1 MESTA
6 FFEKK
11 VSLNAK
17 HLNKIGKDATVKSML
32 LQKLQETLEN
42 RCSEHGF
49 VIPNSVAI
57 ESHSMG
63 YFEPGRFTGDALY
76 HVKAKGQV
84 YYPVDGMKV
93 VGEVLRK
100 NKMGLYVTYQKALR
114 IQIPR
119 DLHLGNEDFES
130 VEIGDTVEVELK
142 KSLFQVNDPYI
153 LVNGI
158 FLQRFPKEKV
168 EVEPKPVK
176 VVKPESKDEEEE
188 EEAEEAD
195 EESDL
200 GSTDVDTEPGEEE
213 ETEEAEGE
221 GEEAEE
227 AKADEAEE
235 AEEADEKAVP
245 EPEITDKYV
254 VYPSTA
260 PVAKDADGNIGL
272 VLFDVDGT
280 LITSKSG
287 NLLAA
292 KDANDWIFLGDIPG
306 VLNNWKEAG
315 WEVGLISNQADWSKK
330 TVEIKGKLESVLAAL
345 LAANGWSPWLLV
357 ATAAKDP
364 LYRKPGRGLY
374 DVLLKKL
381 GVTQDNIT
389 EVRMVGDAAGADTP
403 FAPYTWSDSDKKFA
417 EGIGATFGLPN
428 DAEYFGSS
436 APLEGSE
443 SQELVLLMGNPG
455 SGKSTTGKALAAKGY
470 THVEQDITKTKEKS
484 MKAVRAAL
492 EKGGSVVVDA
502 THASE
507 ENRKP
512 YADLAKEKG
521 IPFRILWHIRDGR
534 PFNKLRETPVKDLV
548 YANYTKTFVEPKGPE
563 VQLVF

>member
-17 HLNKIGKDATVKSML
+17 HLNKIGKDATVQSML

-49 VIPNSVAI
+49 VIPNTISI

-76 HVKAKGQV
+76 YVKAKGQV

-93 VGEVLRK
+93 MGEVLRK

-119 DLHLGNEDFES
+119 DLHLGNEEFES

-158 FLQRFPKEKV
+158 FINRFAKEKE
-168 EVEPKPVK
+168 EVVPKPAK
-176 VVKPESKDEEEE
+176 VVKPEEEEE
-188 EEAEEAD
+188 EKEE
-195 EESDL
+195 EESDI
-200 GSTDVDTEPGEEE
+200 DTEVEEEEEGEEE
-213 ETEEAEGE
+213 EAKEEEGE
-221 GEEAEE
+221 GEEEGEEE
-227 AKADEAEE
+227 AKEE
-235 AEEADEKAVP
+235 EEGEEEEEKTVP
-245 EPEITDKYV
+245 KPEITDKYV
-254 VYPSTA
+254 IYPSTA
-260 PVAKDADGNIGL
+260 PVTKDADGNIGL

-280 LITSKSG
+280 LIASKSG
-287 NLLAA
+287 NMLAA
-292 KDANDWIFLGDIPG
+292 KDANDWIFLGDVPG
-306 VLNNWKEAG
+306 VLNGWKEAG
-315 WEVGLISNQADWSKK
+315 WVVGLISNQAEWSKK
-330 TVEIKGKLESVLAAL
+330 TDQIKGKLESILKAL
-345 LAANGWSPWLLV
+345 LDANGWNPWLLV

-389 EVRMVGDAAGADTP
+389 EVRMIGDAAGADSA
-403 FAPYTWSDSDKKFA
+403 FAPYTWSDSDRKFA
-417 EGIGATFGLPN
+417 EGIGAVFGLPN
-428 DAEYFGSS
+428 DTDYFGSS
-436 APLEGSE
+436 PPLEGSE

-470 THVEQDITKTKEKS
+470 THVEQDVTKTKEKS
-484 MKAVRAAL
+484 MKAVVAAL

-534 PFNKLRETPVKDLV
+534 PFNKLRETPIKELV

-563 VQLVF
+563 VQLVY